1 MSLLKNIEGYMKF
14 TDEEIAFIRNAI
26 VITKNEMLSSE
37 KKTEN
42 QKKLERKKSFEKTLE
57 KFEDVI
63 LDYED

>member
-1 MSLLKNIEGYMKF
+1 MSLLKNIEGCMKF

-42 QKKLERKKSFEKTLE
+42 VKKLERKKSFEKTLE

>member
-1 MSLLKNIEGYMKF
+1 MKF

-42 QKKLERKKSFEKTLE
+42 VKKLERKKSFEKTLE